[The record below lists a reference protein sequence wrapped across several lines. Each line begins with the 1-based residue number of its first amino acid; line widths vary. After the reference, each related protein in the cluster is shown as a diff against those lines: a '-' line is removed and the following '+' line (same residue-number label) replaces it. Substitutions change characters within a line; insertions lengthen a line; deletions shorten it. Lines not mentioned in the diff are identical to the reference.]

1 MHTSISVDCFYS
13 HFRPPVETARL
24 FENGTWFIG
33 GGFIEVAAPVQ
44 AHPNVTVDLWFR
56 TFAATGLLFHATG
69 VVNPMQRFSLYL
81 HNGQVALEYAISG
94 MDAFVVSTM
103 MGNYNDGGWH
113 QVNTRVT
120 GQRGTISIDG
130 GIEEVTGSAL
140 VAITMET
147 LNLLPTVYLGGL
159 PPEVRTSRYLV
170 QHTLNR
176 SQWNLSITNL

>member
-1 MHTSISVDCFYS
+1 MT
-13 HFRPPVETARL
+13 
-24 FENGTWFIG
+24 
-33 GGFIEVAAPVQ
+33 APVQ
-44 AHPNVTVDLWFR
+44 ARPNVTVDLWFR

-81 HNGQVALEYAISG
+81 LNGQVTLEFAISG
-94 MDAFVVSTM
+94 RDAFVVATM

-113 QVNTRVT
+113 QVKARVT

-147 LNLLPTVYLGGL
+147 LNLFPMVYLGGL
-159 PPEVRTSRYLV
+159 PPEVRTMRYIV
-170 QHTLNR
+170 
-176 SQWNLSITNL
+176 